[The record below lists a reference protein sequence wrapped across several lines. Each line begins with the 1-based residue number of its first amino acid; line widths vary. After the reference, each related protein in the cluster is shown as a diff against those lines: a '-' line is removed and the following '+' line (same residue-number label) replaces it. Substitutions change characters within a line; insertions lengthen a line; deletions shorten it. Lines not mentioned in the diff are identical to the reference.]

1 MLLLGK
7 VSWRDLSYWGL
18 NARRR
23 SSNLG
28 LLCRH
33 LHSSLQIVFVKYVK
47 YNFYGLHDNV
57 MREAAEKDGWKHV
70 EKNLFSRNFE
80 ILVIVKNLHT
90 CL

>member
-1 MLLLGK
+1 M
-7 VSWRDLSYWGL
+7 
-18 NARRR
+18 
-23 SSNLG
+23 
-28 LLCRH
+28 
-33 LHSSLQIVFVKYVK
+33 FVKYVK